1 MRDSLSRWER
11 AGVRDLD
18 GKETANNFRGSAYCR
33 PLPEG
38 EGTYFMKASRL
49 NARMVLLLLSEAMLL
64 FGGLI
69 VAVYLRLGAID
80 AEDALIQHRG
90 FYKAALA
97 TIFCLAAF
105 YLLDLYDFVVLHD
118 RRELVLRLL
127 QALGL
132 AWVALAL
139 LFYALPQAMIG
150 RGVSLISL
158 PLALMLMVGW
168 RLAIHWVLGHPEIGE
183 RILIVGSG
191 DFAIEIARETLDRPD
206 AGYRV
211 VGFVDND
218 PELLGKS
225 LINPSVIGLTA
236 DLGPLVVSEN
246 IDRIVVAMGDRRG
259 QFPTQELLRLSLS
272 GNVSIEES
280 ASFYERLTGRVSL
293 DMLRPSW
300 LIFSSRG
307 RRARLNEVARA
318 AMHRTVALV
327 GAILSL
333 PIAIVTAI
341 VIKLDSRGPILY
353 KQERVGRN
361 GRVFTLMKF
370 RSMRSD
376 AEKDGPVW
384 AKTEDDRTTRV
395 GRFIRKVRLDEI
407 PQFWNILRGDMS
419 FVGPRPERPH
429 FVAQLARE
437 IPYYEQR
444 HLIAPGLTGW
454 AQIKYP
460 YGASIEDARQKL
472 QYELYYI
479 KNQSLT
485 LDAIIMFETIKTILL
500 GRGGR

>member
-1 MRDSLSRWER
+1 LKPPR
-11 AGVRDLD
+11 
-18 GKETANNFRGSAYCR
+18 F
-33 PLPEG
+33 
-38 EGTYFMKASRL
+38 
-49 NARMVLLLLSEAMLL
+49 NARMVLLLLTEAMLL

-69 VAVYLRLGAID
+69 VAVYVRLGAVD
-80 AEDALIQHRG
+80 AEDALIERNG

-97 TIFCLAAF
+97 TVFCLASF
-105 YLLDLYDFVVLHD
+105 YLLDLYDFVVMHD

-132 AWVALAL
+132 AWIALAL
-139 LFYALPQAMIG
+139 IFYVMPQAMIG

-158 PLALMLMVGW
+158 PLALLMMVGW

-191 DFAIEIARETLDRPD
+191 PFAVEIARETLGRPD
-206 AGYRV
+206 AGFRV

-218 PELLGKS
+218 PALVGKS
-225 LINPSVIGLTA
+225 LINPKVIGLTSE
-236 DLGPLVVSEN
+236 LGALVRSEH
-246 IDRIVVAMGDRRG
+246 IDRIVVAIGDRRG

-272 GNVSIEES
+272 GDVSIEES
-280 ASFYERLTGRVSL
+280 ASFYERLTGRVLL
-293 DMLRPSW
+293 DLIRPSW

-307 RRARLNEVARA
+307 RRARLNELACA
-318 AMHRTVALV
+318 TMHRTVALL

-333 PIAIVTAI
+333 PIAIITAI
-341 VIKLDSRGPILY
+341 LIKIESRGPVLY
-353 KQERVGRN
+353 KQERVGKN

-370 RSMRSD
+370 RSMRVD

-384 AKTEDDRTTRV
+384 AKTEDERMTRV
-395 GRFIRKVRLDEI
+395 GRIIRKIRVDEI
-407 PQFWNILRGDMS
+407 PQFWNILCGDMN

-429 FVAQLARE
+429 FIAQLAQE
-437 IPYYEQR
+437 ITFYEQR

-460 YGASIEDARQKL
+460 YGASIEDAKQKL
-472 QYELYYI
+472 AYDLYYI
-479 KNQSLT
+479 KNQSIT
-485 LDAIIMFETIKTILL
+485 LDATIMFETIKTILL

>member
-1 MRDSLSRWER
+1 
-11 AGVRDLD
+11 
-18 GKETANNFRGSAYCR
+18 
-33 PLPEG
+33 
-38 EGTYFMKASRL
+38 MKASRF
-49 NARMVLLLLSEAMLL
+49 NGRMILLLLAEALLL

-69 VAVYLRLGAID
+69 VAVYVRLGAID
-80 AEDALIQHRG
+80 AEDALITRHG

-97 TIFCLAAF
+97 TVFCLAAF
-105 YLLDLYDFVVLHD
+105 YLLDLYDFVVMHD

-132 AWVALAL
+132 AWIALAL
-139 LFYALPQAMIG
+139 IFYLMPRVMIG
-150 RGVSLISL
+150 RGVSMISL
-158 PLALMLMVGW
+158 PLALLLMVGW

-191 DFAIEIARETLDRPD
+191 PFAVEIARETLGRPD
-206 AGYRV
+206 AGFRV

-218 PELLGKS
+218 PALVGKS
-225 LINPSVIGLTA
+225 LINPKVIGLTSE
-236 DLGPLVVSEN
+236 LRSLVKKEN
-246 IDRIVVAMGDRRG
+246 IDRLVVAIGDRRG

-272 GNVSIEES
+272 GDVSIEES
-280 ASFYERLTGRVSL
+280 ASFYERLTGRVLL
-293 DMLRPSW
+293 DMIRPSW

-307 RRARLNEVARA
+307 RRARTNEVARA
-318 AMHRTVALV
+318 TMHRVVALI

-333 PIAIVTAI
+333 PIAIATAI
-341 VIKLDSRGPILY
+341 LIKIDSRGPVLY
-353 KQERVGRN
+353 KQKRVGKN
-361 GRVFTLMKF
+361 GRIFTLMKF
-370 RSMRSD
+370 RSMRVD

-384 AKTEDDRTTRV
+384 AKSEDDRTTRV
-395 GRFIRKVRLDEI
+395 GRIIRRIRVDEI
-407 PQFWNILRGDMS
+407 PQFWNILRGDMN

-429 FVAQLARE
+429 FIAQLAQE
-437 IPYYEQR
+437 IPFYEQR

-460 YGASIEDARQKL
+460 YGASIEDAKQKL
-472 QYELYYI
+472 QYDLYYI